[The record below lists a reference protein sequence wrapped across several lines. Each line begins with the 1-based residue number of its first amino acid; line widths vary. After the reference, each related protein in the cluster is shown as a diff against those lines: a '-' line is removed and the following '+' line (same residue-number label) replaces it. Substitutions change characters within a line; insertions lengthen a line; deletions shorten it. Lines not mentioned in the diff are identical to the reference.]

1 MAEAIVSYAAEKG
14 LNLTASEAFQ
24 AIPGKGIEAKI
35 NGKNVTVGTRSLMK
49 QRSVNYQT
57 VEEEVQRFEADGK
70 TAMLI
75 AIDYDLK
82 GVIAVADTIKD
93 TTIEA
98 IEQLQSQDLEVIML
112 TGDNERTAEAIA
124 KQVGISQVIA
134 KVLPKQKAEKVKMVQ
149 QQGKQVPMVGD
160 GIN

>member
-1 MAEAIVSYAAEKG
+1 
-14 LNLTASEAFQ
+14 
-24 AIPGKGIEAKI
+24 
-35 NGKNVTVGTRSLMK
+35 
-49 QRSVNYQT
+49 
-57 VEEEVQRFEADGK
+57 
-70 TAMLI
+70 MLI

-93 TTIEA
+93 TAIEA

-134 KVLPKQKAEKVKMVQ
+134 EVLPKQKAEKVKMVQ
-149 QQGKQVPMVGD
+149 QQGKQVAMVGD

>member
-1 MAEAIVSYAAEKG
+1 
-14 LNLTASEAFQ
+14 
-24 AIPGKGIEAKI
+24 
-35 NGKNVTVGTRSLMK
+35 
-49 QRSVNYQT
+49 
-57 VEEEVQRFEADGK
+57 
-70 TAMLI
+70 MLI

-93 TTIEA
+93 TAIEA

-149 QQGKQVPMVGD
+149 QQGKQVAMVGD

>member
-1 MAEAIVSYAAEKG
+1 
-14 LNLTASEAFQ
+14 
-24 AIPGKGIEAKI
+24 
-35 NGKNVTVGTRSLMK
+35 
-49 QRSVNYQT
+49 
-57 VEEEVQRFEADGK
+57 
-70 TAMLI
+70 MLI